1 MKKIN
6 ENNTGKPT
14 YIYIATTEQ
23 LRKQNMLRSDTLM
36 MLIAGCLTFMDMRVL
51 RKTNG
56 TRYTHM
62 KP

>member
-23 LRKQNMLRSDTLM
+23 LRKQNMFKIGYADDVNRRMSDLHGY
-36 MLIAGCLTFMDMRVL
+36 ASFKKD
-51 RKTNG
+51 K
-56 TRYTHM
+56 
-62 KP
+62 